1 MAELIKVRCT
11 GLRLP
16 AAAVCDGDHKPRMM
30 VAQSLGTKTERQL
43 AIAPATDG

>member
-11 GLRLP
+11 CVHLP
-16 AAAVCDGDHKPRMM
+16 AAAACDGDRKPTLM
-30 VAQSLGTKTERQL
+30 VAQSLGTKIERQL

>member
-1 MAELIKVRCT
+1 MAELIKVRCICV
-11 GLRLP
+11 RLLV
-16 AAAVCDGDHKPRMM
+16 AAVCDGDHKPTMM